1 MKTQFS
7 SVISGILDREDQGN
21 SDSTVITDTDI
32 GIPVGPELNR
42 YVFFTRHTTSL
53 QIGEIVD
60 AVKTSVIHLSAYSN
74 SYPLPERTGE
84 FHKGGVR
91 LLSHN
96 GNHVIVL
103 PADLIQEN
111 IDLIFIDMPVG
122 KPDRPEEGMHLGN
135 QYFLSAHI
143 RL

>member
-7 SVISGILDREDQGN
+7 SVISGILDREDQGYPH
-21 SDSTVITDTDI
+21 SSIITYADV
-32 GIPVGPELNR
+32 GIPVRPKLNR
-42 YVFFTRHTTSL
+42 YVFFARHACPL
-53 QIGEIVD
+53 QIGEIID
-60 AVKTSVIHLSAYSN
+60 PMKAPAIHLSAYGDPD
-74 SYPLPERTGE
+74 PLPERTGK